1 MTTRH
6 SGLKQ
11 SSHSGPIGGATHQ
24 QHQPTHRGPAVL
36 QVLILGRKLTPQRW
50 LSLGLGTTGLD
61 LLHERQYGGGID

>member
-6 SGLKQ
+6 LGLKQ
-11 SSHSGPIGGATHQ
+11 RCQSGPTGSTTHQ

-50 LSLGLGTTGLD
+50 LSLGLGTTAD
-61 LLHERQYGGGID
+61 LLEKGQYGGGID

>member
-1 MTTRH
+1 MTKTFDY
-6 SGLKQ
+6 SAT
-11 SSHSGPIGGATHQ
+11 IGGTTHQ